1 MPQVPLKIHAR
12 ELVSLKVAPREEQGK
27 GPVGQM
33 RRLHGQLPGVIY
45 GHKQDAECFKTDA
58 HSLERILSKGGQN
71 AIILIEHEESSKES
85 EQALI
90 REIQYH
96 KVSGDAMH
104 LDLLRID
111 PTETLRA
118 NVPIITVGVPEGVRT
133 EAGSLQQTLTA
144 LEMECVV
151 SEMPSAVEIDITS
164 LQIGDSLH
172 VSDLIEQE
180 PRITSEGVRTI
191 ANVLVPRLIADDEAG
206 NEEEEL
212 EEEAEAGG
220 EDAAAAGDE
229 GGEE

>member
-164 LQIGDSLH
+164 LQIGDSVH

-206 NEEEEL
+206 DEEEEL

>member
-133 EAGSLQQTLTA
+133 EGGSLQQALTA

-206 NEEEEL
+206 DE
-212 EEEAEAGG
+212 EEEAEAEADG
-220 EDAAAAGDE
+220 EDAAAAGSE

>member
-1 MPQVPLKIHAR
+1 
-12 ELVSLKVAPREEQGK
+12 
-27 GPVGQM
+27 
-33 RRLHGQLPGVIY
+33 
-45 GHKQDAECFKTDA
+45 
-58 HSLERILSKGGQN
+58 
-71 AIILIEHEESSKES
+71 
-85 EQALI
+85 
-90 REIQYH
+90 
-96 KVSGDAMH
+96 MH

-172 VSDLIEQE
+172 VSDLIGQE
-180 PRITSEGVRTI
+180 PRITSEGVRAI
-191 ANVLVPRLIADDEAG
+191 VNVLVPRLIVDDEAG
-206 NEEEEL
+206 DK
-212 EEEAEAGG
+212 EEEADG
-220 EDAAAAGDE
+220 EDAPAADGE

>member
-206 NEEEEL
+206 DEEEEL
-212 EEEAEAGG
+212 EEDAEAGG

>member
-191 ANVLVPRLIADDEAG
+191 ASVLVPRLIVDDEA
-206 NEEEEL
+206 ESE
-212 EEEAEAGG
+212 EEEAEAEAEADG
-220 EDAAAAGDE
+220 EDDAAADGE